1 MSMETRAGI
10 LHGSRQPERQP
21 RPAARALITRE
32 GERAL
37 SGELARLRQ
46 QLGVEFPQRLREAL
60 SFGEAQKNDDYL
72 QAKEEEAVVASRLRQ
87 LETVLAA
94 AEVVEAPQRT
104 DGRVTVG
111 STVQVEDLAS
121 GRTSEHL
128 LAGTHE
134 RLAPTDV
141 SANSPIGQAL
151 LGREA
156 EDEVSVDLPSGRSV
170 DLRISSVR

>member
-1 MSMETRAGI
+1 MSMAARAGI

-21 RPAARALITRE
+21 GPVAPALITRE

-37 SGELARLRQ
+37 RDELARLRQ

-72 QAKEEEAVVASRLRQ
+72 QAKEEEAVVVSRLRQ

-94 AEVVEAPQRT
+94 AEIVEGQWAT

-111 STVQVEDLAS
+111 STVQLEDLAS
-121 GRTSEHL
+121 GSTSEHL
-128 LAGTHE
+128 LTGTHE
-134 RLAPTDV
+134 WVAPTDI
-141 SANSPIGQAL
+141 SANSPIGQAV
-151 LGREA
+151 LGGKVGEEA
-156 EDEVSVDLPSGRSV
+156 SVDLPSGRSV
-170 DLRISSVR
+170 DLRINSVR